1 MIKHKYEP
9 SRITP
14 GLCGAGEYMSP
25 GHIRCCG
32 KAESHE
38 THNQAH
44 CQACRHHFTPTD
56 ALCPQCGVYVPEAA
70 EVIERRLREAA

>member
-9 SRITP
+9 SRIVP
-14 GLCGAGEYMSP
+14 GLCGAKEVVRGTF
-25 GHIRCCG
+25 GHFRCCG

-44 CQACRHHFTPTD
+44 CQVCRHHFTPVE
-56 ALCPQCGVYVPEAA
+56 ASCPRCGVYVPEAA
-70 EVIERRLREAA
+70 EVIERRAA